1 MSNDDLFARAQ
12 RTIPAGVN
20 SPVRAFRAVG
30 GTPRFISRGAGAR
43 VWDVEGREYIDYVMS
58 WGPLIAGHAHPAV
71 VKAVAEAARNGLS
84 FGMPTEAEIVL
95 AERLA
100 RVVPSMEMVRLVN
113 SGTEAT
119 MSALRLARGFTGRSR
134 IVVIEHARVLHDLRR
149 AAGGEPRELHLRE
162 RRDF

>member
-1 MSNDDLFARAQ
+1 MWPTRVRQRRPSRTGILPDMSNEALFARAQ
-12 RTIPAGVN
+12 RTIPGGVN

-30 GTPRFISRGAGAR
+30 GMPRFITRGAGSR
-43 VWDVEGREYIDYVMS
+43 VWDVEGREYIDYILS

-71 VKAVAEAARNGLS
+71 VAAVAAAAREGLS
-84 FGMPTEAEIVL
+84 YGMPTEAEVTL

-100 RVVPSMEMVRLVN
+100 RVVPSMDMLRLVN

-134 IVVIEHARVLHDLRR
+134 I
-149 AAGGEPRELHLRE
+149 
-162 RRDF
+162 